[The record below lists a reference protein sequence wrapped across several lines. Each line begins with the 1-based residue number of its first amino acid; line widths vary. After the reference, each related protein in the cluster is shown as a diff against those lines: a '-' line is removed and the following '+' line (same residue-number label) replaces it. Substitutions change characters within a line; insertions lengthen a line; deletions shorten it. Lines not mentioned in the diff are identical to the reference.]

1 MKEFCVEVVDKLRRL
16 GADVAITNA
25 SKSTHKQVKF
35 ANNKIVRSS
44 VEQSEHYQIFIAVGK
59 KTAETVIEKNAV
71 NLKEKLATFV
81 ALAKK
86 LPDNKEFLEVTKG
99 KFQYPKI
106 NAFDERTANA
116 NEEMV
121 EIVQQALDKP
131 GGGCD
136 ANAFAS
142 GSGASCRAGGVL
154 ETNFSDEYLLSSA
167 GPESSFKSTNAYFS
181 MRCIAEQNASGH
193 KVGCNSSLSKV
204 NAVQLSQ
211 EASNLALKAKN
222 PVVGQQGTFNVVFDA
237 LPFAALLDPFVHSTS
252 IFSVESGLSA
262 LTGKIGSKVASD
274 CISIYDDPLNSS
286 AFHATPF
293 DEEGQPTKRTT
304 IVENGVLKT
313 YLHNS
318 STAKRYGV
326 GTTGHAGIVSP
337 HPWNPIVKNGNSS
350 LDELVREAKNG
361 IYITNIW
368 YTRFQNYS
376 TSDFSTIPRDAIF
389 LIENG
394 EITRPIRGIRISD
407 NLLQILSNV
416 KLLSKHQR
424 QIYGWE
430 VGTPIFCSDCLVENV
445 NVTTPT

>member
-16 GADVAITNA
+16 GADVAIANA
-25 SKSTHKQVKF
+25 STSVHKQVKF

-44 VEQSEHYQIFIAVGK
+44 VEQSEHCQIFIAVGK

-71 NLKEKLATFV
+71 NLKEKLAVFV

-116 NEEMV
+116 NEELV
-121 EIVQQALDKP
+121 EIVQQSL
-131 GGGCD
+131 GGIEQT
-136 ANAFAS
+136 
-142 GSGASCRAGGVL
+142 RAGGVL
-154 ETNFSDEYLLSSA
+154 ETNASEEYLLSSA
-167 GPESSFKSTNAYFS
+167 GPEASFKSTNAYFS

-193 KVGCNSSLSKV
+193 KVACDSAISKL
-204 NAVQLSQ
+204 NAVQLSR
-211 EASNLALKAKN
+211 EASNLAVKAKN

-252 IFSVESGLSA
+252 VFSVESGLSA
-262 LTGKIGSKVASD
+262 LTGKIGSKVTSD
-274 CISIYDDPLNSS
+274 CISIYDDPLNAS

-293 DEEGQPTKRTT
+293 DEEGQPTKRTA

-318 STAKRYGV
+318 STAKRYEV
-326 GTTGHAGIVSP
+326 KPTGHAGIVSP
-337 HPWNPIVKNGNSS
+337 HPWNPIVKNGNSG

-361 IYITNIW
+361 IYVTNIW

-376 TSDFSTIPRDAIF
+376 TSDFSSIPRDAIF

-394 EITRPIRGIRISD
+394 EITKPIRGIRISD
-407 NLLQILSNV
+407 NLLKMLSNI

-430 VGTPIFCSDCLVENV
+430 VDTPIFSSDALVENV
-445 NVTTPT
+445 NVTTPQG